1 MRTVRDV
8 LKEKGNAMWTVS
20 PDATVFEALQLM
32 AERNIGAVMVL
43 EGGALVGILSERD
56 YARKVVLKGRMSKD
70 TRARDIMTEH
80 VLFAR
85 PDQSI
90 EECMAVMTNKHI
102 RHLPVF
108 EADKLAG
115 LISIGDVVK
124 AIIEDQ
130 GFTIGQLT
138 DYITGKT
145 R

>member
-8 LKEKGNAMWTVS
+8 LKEKGNEMWTVS